1 MRILF
6 LNQYFP
12 PDPAPTGVLFEELA
26 ERLRECG
33 HKVEFISAAQDYR
46 VSQKSGGRMRREAAA
61 LIRILK
67 AGFLARRPDLVIS
80 GSSPPC
86 LLAAATM
93 IAVRHRAA
101 SLHWAMDL
109 YPELAVALGEI
120 SAGAMSRTIGA
131 LMRACY
137 RRTNRVVALDDDMAT
152 RLSRFGVQPEIIR
165 PWVFTPVLRQLAT
178 CPPGA
183 QSHGAVW
190 TWIYSGNLGRAHEWK
205 TLLDAQAL
213 VEQATSTIRLRFQGG
228 GPSWPAAQEYAR
240 ELGLRNCE
248 WLPYVAESELPA
260 SLLRCNACVVTQ
272 RPEAQGLLWPS
283 KLGLVLSLPRPVVWV
298 GPPDGAIVRQL
309 RGQSHA
315 GVFAPGAASEL
326 SRWLIAR
333 ANDNSPVVSEA
344 ILDPFTHREEALHAW
359 MTLVGDVANAG

>member
-12 PDPAPTGVLFEELA
+12 PDPAPTGGLFGELA
-26 ERLRECG
+26 ERLRERG
-33 HKVEFISAAQDYR
+33 HEIEFISAAQDYR
-46 VSQKSGGRMRREAAA
+46 VGQKSGGRMRREAAA
-61 LIRILK
+61 LFRILK
-67 AGFLARRPDLVIS
+67 AGFSARRPDLVIS

-86 LLAAATM
+86 LLAVATL

-120 SAGAMSRTIGA
+120 SAGAMSRVIGA
-131 LMRACY
+131 LMHVCY
-137 RRTNRVVALDDDMAT
+137 RWTNRVVALDEDMAAH
-152 RLSRFGVQPEIIR
+152 LSRFGIRPEIIR
-165 PWVFTPVLRQLAT
+165 PWVFTPVLRQLAV
-178 CPPGA
+178 CPPEEASNGA
-183 QSHGAVW
+183 AW

-213 VEQATSTIRLRFQGG
+213 VEQSTSTIRLRFQGG

-248 WLPYVAESELPA
+248 WLPYVEEAQLPA
-260 SLLRCNACVVTQ
+260 SLLGCNACVVTQ

-298 GPPDGAIVRQL
+298 GPPDGAIARQL
-309 RGQSHA
+309 RGLSHA
-315 GVFAPGAASEL
+315 GVFAPGAVSEL
-326 SRWLIAR
+326 SKWLIAR
-333 ANDNSPVVSEA
+333 ANDNSPVMSEA

-359 MTLVGDVANAG
+359 MTLVGDVVDAG